1 MDFAGFPMF
10 ETSVD
15 GAGRN
20 CSISNKIR
28 TLFAVRKVVVVVEAV
43 VLRPEQD
50 VQKFEIGESL
60 LLMMAAP
67 FTVRIKLFA
76 VANLTHLVQ
85 VVVVVLDDGI
95 DDFASV
101 DVKVDVVAVADLSIF
116 AVEVAVIDLEVE
128 VEVAV
133 VDVDIAVVDAKIV
146 DFVLVEVAAAVDVVT
161 GYFFI
166 LFERLMPL
174 SVCFPS
180 RLVNV

>member
-128 VEVAV
+128 VAV

-146 DFVLVEVAAAVDVVT
+146 DFVHVEVAAAVDVVT

>member
-85 VVVVVLDDGI
+85 VVVAVLDDGI

-133 VDVDIAVVDAKIV
+133 VDIAVVDAKIV
-146 DFVLVEVAAAVDVVT
+146 DFVHVEVAAAVDVVT

>member
-1 MDFAGFPMF
+1 MF

-128 VEVAV
+128 VAV
-133 VDVDIAVVDAKIV
+133 VDIAVVDAKIV
-146 DFVLVEVAAAVDVVT
+146 DFVHVEVAAAVDVVT

>member
-133 VDVDIAVVDAKIV
+133 VDIAVVDAKIV
-146 DFVLVEVAAAVDVVT
+146 DFVHVEVAAAVDVVT

>member
-1 MDFAGFPMF
+1 MF

-101 DVKVDVVAVADLSIF
+101 DVKVDVVAFADLSIF

-133 VDVDIAVVDAKIV
+133 VDIAVVDAKIV
-146 DFVLVEVAAAVDVVT
+146 DFVHVEVAAAVDVVT

>member
-1 MDFAGFPMF
+1 
-10 ETSVD
+10 
-15 GAGRN
+15 
-20 CSISNKIR
+20 
-28 TLFAVRKVVVVVEAV
+28 
-43 VLRPEQD
+43 
-50 VQKFEIGESL
+50 
-60 LLMMAAP
+60 MAAP

-133 VDVDIAVVDAKIV
+133 VDIAVVDAKIV
-146 DFVLVEVAAAVDVVT
+146 DFVHVEVAAAVDVVT

>member
-15 GAGRN
+15 GAGRI

-133 VDVDIAVVDAKIV
+133 VDIAVVDAKIV
-146 DFVLVEVAAAVDVVT
+146 DFVHVEVAAAVDVVT

>member
-1 MDFAGFPMF
+1 MF

-60 LLMMAAP
+60 LVMMAAP

-133 VDVDIAVVDAKIV
+133 VDIAVVDAKIV
-146 DFVLVEVAAAVDVVT
+146 DFVHVEVAAAVDVVT

>member
-1 MDFAGFPMF
+1 MF

-133 VDVDIAVVDAKIV
+133 VDIAVVDAKIV
-146 DFVLVEVAAAVDVVT
+146 DFVHVEVAAAVDVVT